1 MAPPHSPPPQKNN
14 LLNKQTLTHPFCPL
28 HPSRPPTRPA
38 EPMRDFTGLD
48 SLLSPL
54 LSLVV
59 LVTVWSLER
68 CMPGR
73 DILFF
78 LPKAWRETQP
88 LYQLTDEQALKDTAA
103 ELQALPE
110 VPGSSP
116 AGSGVFFGGGDG
128 KDPDGVVGGEEG
140 VDGLKK
146 AGGLAAAAGRRPTA
160 ADDSAHAGRQLF
172 AGSGKPL

>member
-1 MAPPHSPPPQKNN
+1 
-14 LLNKQTLTHPFCPL
+14 
-28 HPSRPPTRPA
+28 
-38 EPMRDFTGLD
+38 MRDYTGLD

-59 LVTVWSLER
+59 MLAVWSLER
-68 CMPGR
+68 CLPGR

-88 LYQLTDEQALKDTAA
+88 LYQLADEQALKDTAA

-110 VPGSSP
+110 VPCSSP
-116 AGSGVFFGGGDG
+116 AGSGVFFGGDG
-128 KDPDGVVGGEEG
+128 KDPDGVGGEG

-172 AGSGKPL
+172 AGSGQPL